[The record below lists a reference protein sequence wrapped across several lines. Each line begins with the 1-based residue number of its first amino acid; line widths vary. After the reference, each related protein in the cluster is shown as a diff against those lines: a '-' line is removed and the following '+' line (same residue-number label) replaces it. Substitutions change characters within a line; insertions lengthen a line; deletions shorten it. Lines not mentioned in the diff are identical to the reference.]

1 MGNFYLKN
9 KALIFRTLF
18 GLVLIYS
25 LSALIVE
32 NKLSVLKV
40 GLDNEIERE
49 IEILSELAVTTGK
62 GGFNLEAETI
72 INDCRSDERGKFETL
87 LSSLD
92 SGLSQTELSSL
103 NDLFSSC
110 GYVFANRRTSMQMQ
124 MEREFNF
131 LNDLVENRKLVGDF
145 DENSINLSKWQEL
158 ITTEK
163 EINANFQNMVS
174 VQKEIIDLLLS
185 KKASDSDE
193 VQSALVKAQEL
204 KGTLNTATERA
215 SSIRS
220 TLISS

>member
-204 KGTLNTATERA
+204 KGALNTATERA

>member
-1 MGNFYLKN
+1 MKNFYLKN
-9 KALIFRTLF
+9 KALILGVLF

-25 LSALIVE
+25 LSTLIVE

-40 GLDNEIERE
+40 SLDNEIERE
-49 IEILSELAVTTGK
+49 VEILSELAVTTGK

-124 MEREFNF
+124 MDREFNF
-131 LNDLVENRKLVGDF
+131 LNDLVENRKLVADF

-204 KGTLNTATERA
+204 KGALNTATERA

>member
-1 MGNFYLKN
+1 MENFYLKN
-9 KALIFRTLF
+9 KALIFGALF

-25 LSALIVE
+25 LSVLIVE

-40 GLDNEIERE
+40 SLDNEIERE

-92 SGLSQTELSSL
+92 SGLSQVELSSL

-131 LNDLVENRKLVGDF
+131 LNDMVENRKLVGDF

-204 KGTLNTATERA
+204 KGALNTATERA

>member
-1 MGNFYLKN
+1 MENFYLKN
-9 KALIFRTLF
+9 KALIFGALF

-25 LSALIVE
+25 LSVLIVE

-40 GLDNEIERE
+40 SLDNEIERE

-131 LNDLVENRKLVGDF
+131 LNDMVETRKLVGDF

-204 KGTLNTATERA
+204 KGALNTATERA